1 MIEIREAD
9 FSLDELVRRAKKK
22 DVGAV
27 VTFLGV
33 VRDDG
38 IESMELEAYEEAAVP
53 ELLKI
58 EEEAM
63 RRFSLQSLDIIHRV
77 GSLSVGDDIVVIV
90 CAASHRKEAFEGC
103 RYAIE
108 ELKARVP
115 IWKKEVTKEGV
126 RWVGQ

>member
-1 MIEIREAD
+1 MIEIRESD
-9 FSLDELVRRAKKK
+9 FSLDELIRRAKKK
-22 DVGAV
+22 EVGAV

-53 ELLKI
+53 ELLRI

-63 RRFSLQSLDIIHRV
+63 KRFSLQSLDIIHRV
-77 GSLSVGDDIVVIV
+77 GSLSVGDNIVVIV
-90 CAASHRKEAFEGC
+90 CAASHRKDAFEGC

-115 IWKKEVTKEGV
+115 IWKKEITREGT